1 MDRYEDVNS
10 RHMPVIGLLTL
21 ELHLVDSHSLKD
33 KRHYVLGLKERL
45 RKKFNL
51 AVSETEDMD
60 LLNRAVIAAVTVS
73 ASRPHAERVLRAAEE
88 QAAAFLGPYLVEAWV
103 EWVELTENIIV
114 AWLIRGIIVAW
125 LHQS

>member
-1 MDRYEDVNS
+1 
-10 RHMPVIGLLTL
+10 MPVIGMLTL

-88 QAAAFLGPYLVEAWV
+88 QAAAFLGPYLVGAWV
-103 EWVELTENIIV
+103 EWVELTEN
-114 AWLIRGIIVAW
+114 A
-125 LHQS
+125 